1 MSANLVRSK
10 LYWILEGTKL
20 MGAIEFIKLNTGER
34 TRIDID
40 GTVVKDQITPPKVE
54 FCDRCEMFKSFEF
67 GRYDFVM
74 GSAELWYC
82 MECK

>member
-1 MSANLVRSK
+1 MHANLAHTRQRWKV
-10 LYWILEGTKL
+10 EGAKL
-20 MGAIEFIKLNTGER
+20 MGSIEFIKLNTGER
-34 TRIDID
+34 TTIKHD
-40 GTVVKDQITPPKVE
+40 GSIEKDQVEIPKIE
-54 FCDRCEMFKSFEF
+54 WCDRCQSWKSFDF